1 MNQAGIVEIDLH
13 GMNKYQAKLYIDS
26 QLKKAKGSVYRIRI
40 IHGYN
45 RGTELKQLIQ
55 KEYGK
60 NHPRVL
66 RVERGLN
73 PGESDLIL
81 KEF

>member
-73 PGESDLIL
+73 PGEGDLIL

>member
-1 MNQAGIVEIDLH
+1 MNQAGIVKIDLH

-26 QLKKAKGSVYRIRI
+26 QLKKAKGSVYRIRV

-45 RGTELKQLIQ
+45 SGTELKQLIQ

-73 PGESDLIL
+73 PGESDLVL

>member
-13 GMNKYQAKLYIDS
+13 GMNKYQAKIYIDS
-26 QLKKAKGSVYRIRI
+26 QLRKAKGGVYRIRV

-45 RGTELKQLIQ
+45 RGTELKQFIQ

-60 NHPRVL
+60 KHPRVL
-66 RVERGLN
+66 RVEQGLN
-73 PGESDLIL
+73 PGESDLVL

>member
-73 PGESDLIL
+73 PGESDLVL